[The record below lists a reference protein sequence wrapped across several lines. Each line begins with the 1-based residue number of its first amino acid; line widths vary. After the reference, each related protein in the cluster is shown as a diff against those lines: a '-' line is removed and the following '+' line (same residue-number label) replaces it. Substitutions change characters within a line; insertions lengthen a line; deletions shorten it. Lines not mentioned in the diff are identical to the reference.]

1 MDGVWDRG
9 PAAGCLDR
17 GASLIVGLLYT
28 NFCIAT
34 SPFPPA
40 RVVEKRLIFSLRLP
54 SQKD

>member
-1 MDGVWDRG
+1 MVGVWDRG

-28 NFCIAT
+28 NFRIGT

-40 RVVEKRLIFSLRLP
+40 RVVEKRFIFSLRLP
-54 SQKD
+54 GQKD

>member
-9 PAAGCLDR
+9 PAAGCLDC